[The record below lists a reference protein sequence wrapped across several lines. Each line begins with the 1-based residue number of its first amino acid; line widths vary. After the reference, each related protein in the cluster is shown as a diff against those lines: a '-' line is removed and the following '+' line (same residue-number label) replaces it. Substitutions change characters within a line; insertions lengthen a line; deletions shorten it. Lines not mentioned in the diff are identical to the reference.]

1 MDSTTLLIIV
11 LIVLLVGGGGWYG
24 RGRSFSVLCTENSN
38 SVGRRRTEL
47 KPGTICWLREQLQ
60 DRHAPSGKHPLLEPG
75 TRIVGRVSPRRTVV
89 WRGALVLS
97 ELL

>member
-1 MDSTTLLIIV
+1 MA
-11 LIVLLVGGGGWYG
+11 VGTAEGAGSRVY
-24 RGRSFSVLCTENSN
+24 VPKNSN